1 MNKTKYLI
9 IVFLLL
15 FSGILQAQNTKVL
28 SGRVFEMVDGE
39 KIPIPGANVVV
50 ANSQNRF
57 LTGVATGPSGEYN
70 FRVPSNE
77 ENLSIIF
84 SFIGLKSQKIS
95 YEGQAKIDVVL
106 ESEDRQVNEV
116 TVTGRHVDRVTGITQ
131 KQQTAATQRVE
142 MDEIMAVSPVT
153 TLEEAL
159 QGQLGGV
166 DIISGGDPGARSSI
180 RIRGTSTL
188 NASAEPLIVID
199 GIPYSTSINDDFNF
213 ATANAEDFGQLV
225 NISPTDIESIE
236 VLKDAAATAI
246 WGTKGG
252 NGVLMITTKKGA
264 RGKTRFTY
272 SSKLTTRFEPD
283 PIPMLDGNQYVALMQ
298 DAIWNT
304 ANAKGLANSS
314 AELGLLFNTP
324 EINYSPTWRYFD
336 EYNVNTNWLDE
347 VRRTS
352 ISEDN
357 NFSMMG
363 GGDKAT
369 YRFSVGYLNDKG
381 TTIGTSLD
389 RLTSLL
395 NINYNFSQKLRVDV
409 DYSYTQ
415 TERKSN
421 YDNGN
426 GWRNARSEAMAKMP
440 NKSPYWI
447 DEVTGERTDE
457 YFSRQ
462 NLDEFQGSFT
472 GKENYNPV
480 ALVHEGFNTSSIR
493 ESRITFRMNYYI
505 TPELTYTG
513 WTSMKLN
520 SNRNEKFLPQVA
532 TGVTG
537 VSVYANRSSDAL
549 SDGFNLQT
557 ENKLLYRKNWKERHN
572 LVAMALYRTNQSQQS
587 EYYSAISGA
596 ASAGLADP
604 TTGGNVVGRG
614 SGSSETRTTSAILNT
629 HYTFMERYML
639 NATVN
644 FEGNSSLGKSERWG
658 MFPAVGL
665 AWQAQEEEFIKS
677 LGWVDQ
683 AKFRASYGA
692 SGRSPDGASPY
703 IGSFQALS
711 QNYMDMSAIAPIKI
725 QLDNLKWETSKE
737 LNLGADIILMDN
749 KLTVTFDWYNKKTD
763 DLLQKDVKIPA
774 STGFTSIKYYN
785 SGEITNKGVEFRV
798 DYEVFKNSDWRV
810 SVNANLNRNVN
821 KIVSLPDNLTQEAY
835 EFKNG
840 AYAQRLETGV
850 PVGSFYGYRYEGVY
864 QNVEETYAR
873 DADGNIMNDM
883 EGDPIVTQNGGLQV
897 FPGDAKYEDT
907 NNDGVINQY
916 DIVYLGNSMPVFT
929 GGGGFQIKYKAWR
942 LTTFF
947 HGRAGQKV
955 INKGRMNS
963 EAMYGRDN
971 QSTATLKRWRTEG
984 DNTDI
989 PRALFNYGYN
999 YLGSDRFVEDA
1010 SYIRLKSL
1018 SLSYNMPRELVQSL
1032 GMSNLN
1038 VFVTGYDLF
1047 TWTKYAGQD
1056 PEVKMPSATNA
1067 LVEDNA
1073 NTPISRRFAVG
1084 VNINF

>member
-1 MNKTKYLI
+1 MNKTKYLTL
-9 IVFLLL
+9 VFLLL
-15 FSGILQAQNTKVL
+15 FAGILQAQNTKVL

-39 KIPIPGANVVV
+39 KQPIPGANVVV

-57 LTGVATGPSGEYN
+57 LTGVATGGTGEYN
-70 FRVPSNE
+70 FRVPANE
-77 ENLSIIF
+77 EELSIIF
-84 SFIGLKSQKIS
+84 SFIGLKSQRVP
-95 YEGQAKIDVVL
+95 YTGQPTIDVVL
-106 ESEDRQVNEV
+106 ESEDLAVGEV
-116 TVTGRHVDRVTGITQ
+116 TVQGRHIDRVTGITE
-131 KQQTAATQRVE
+131 KQQTAATQRVD
-142 MDEIMAVSPVT
+142 MDEIMSVSPVT
-153 TLEEAL
+153 SLEEAL

-188 NASAEPLIVID
+188 NASADPLIVID
-199 GIPYSTSINDDFNF
+199 GIPYSTEINDDFNF
-213 ATANAEDFGQLV
+213 ATANAEDFGQLI
-225 NISPTDIESIE
+225 NIAPTDIESIE

-252 NGVLMITTKKGA
+252 NGVLMINTKKGA

-272 SSKLTTRFEPD
+272 SSKFTTRFEPD
-283 PIPMLDGNQYVALMQ
+283 PIPMLDGNQYVAVMQ

-304 ANAKGLANSS
+304 ANAKGLANSQT
-314 AELGLLFNTP
+314 ELNLLFDTP
-324 EINYSPTWRYFD
+324 EINYSPNWRYFD
-336 EYNVNTNWLDE
+336 EYNVDTDWLDE
-347 VRRTS
+347 VRRTAFVT
-352 ISEDN
+352 DN

-369 YRFSVGYLNDKG
+369 YRFSVGYLNDQG

-395 NINYNFSQKLRVDV
+395 NVNYNFSEKLRVDV
-409 DYSYTQ
+409 DYSFTQ
-415 TERKSN
+415 TEK
-421 YDNGN
+421 NGN
-426 GWRNARSEAMAKMP
+426 DLNARSEAMAKMP

-447 DEVTGERTDE
+447 DDATGLRMDQ

-462 NLDEFQGSFT
+462 NIDEFQGAFN
-472 GKENYNPV
+472 GKKNYNPV
-480 ALVHEGFNTSSIR
+480 AMVHEGFNNSSIR
-493 ESRITFRMNYYI
+493 ESRITFRMNYYM
-505 TPELTYTG
+505 TKDLTYTG
-513 WTSMKLN
+513 WASMKLN

-537 VSVYANRSSDAL
+537 VSTYANQSADAV

-557 ENKLLYRKNWKERHN
+557 ENKLLYRKNWNKLHN
-572 LVAMALYRTNQSQQS
+572 LVAMALYRTNQSQGS
-587 EYYSAISGA
+587 NYYSQISGA

-604 TTGGNVVGRG
+604 TTGGAVSGYG
-614 SGSSETRTTSAILNT
+614 SGSSETRSMSGIMNA

-658 MFPAVGL
+658 MFPAIGL

-677 LGWVDQ
+677 LGWVNE
-683 AKFRASYGA
+683 AKFRVSYGA
-692 SGRSPDGASPY
+692 SGRSPSGASPY
-703 IGSFQALS
+703 IGSFQALGD
-711 QNYMDMSAIAPIKI
+711 NYMNMTAIAPIKI
-725 QLDNLKWETSKE
+725 QLDNLKWETSRE
-737 LNLGADIILMDN
+737 LNLGSDIILLDN
-749 KLTVTFDWYNKKTD
+749 KFTFSFDWYKKRTD

-774 STGFTSIKYYN
+774 STGFTTIKWYN
-785 SGEITNKGVEFRV
+785 SGEITNTGVEFRL
-798 DYEVFKNSDWRV
+798 DYEVFRSSDWRV
-810 SVNANLNRNVN
+810 SVNGNINRNVN

-835 EFKNG
+835 TFSNG
-840 AYAQRLETGV
+840 NYAQRLETGV
-850 PVGSFYGYRYEGVY
+850 PIGSFYGYQYLGVY

-873 DADGNIMNDM
+873 DADGGIMNDM
-883 EGDPIVTQNGGLQV
+883 EGNPIVTQNGNLQV

-929 GGGGFQIKYKAWR
+929 GGGGFQVKYKAFSV
-942 LTTFF
+942 TTFF

-955 INKGRMNS
+955 INQGRMNS

-971 QSTATLKRWRTEG
+971 QSTATLRRWRSEG
-984 DNTDI
+984 DQTDI
-989 PRALFNYGYN
+989 PRALYNYGYN

-1018 SLSYNMPRELVQSL
+1018 SLSYNMPRELIQNL
-1032 GMSNLN
+1032 GISNLN
-1038 VFVTGYDLF
+1038 IFVTGYDLF

-1056 PEVKMPSATNA
+1056 PEVRMPSATNA
-1067 LVEDNA
+1067 LVKDEA
-1073 NTPISRRFAVG
+1073 NTPISRRFAMG

>member
-1 MNKTKYLI
+1 MNKTKYLTL
-9 IVFLLL
+9 VFLLL
-15 FSGILQAQNTKVL
+15 FAGILQAQNTKVL

-39 KIPIPGANVVV
+39 KQPIPGANVVV

-57 LTGVATGPSGEYN
+57 LTGVATGGTGEYN
-70 FRVPSNE
+70 FRVPANE
-77 ENLSIIF
+77 EELSIIF
-84 SFIGLKSQKIS
+84 SFIGLKSQRVP
-95 YEGQAKIDVVL
+95 YTGQPTIDVVL
-106 ESEDRQVNEV
+106 ESEDLAVGEV
-116 TVTGRHVDRVTGITQ
+116 TVQGRHIDRVTGITE
-131 KQQTAATQRVE
+131 KQQTAATQRVD
-142 MDEIMAVSPVT
+142 MDEIMSVSPVT
-153 TLEEAL
+153 SLEEAL

-188 NASAEPLIVID
+188 NASADPLIVID
-199 GIPYSTSINDDFNF
+199 GIPYSTEINDDFNF
-213 ATANAEDFGQLV
+213 ATANAEDFGQLI
-225 NISPTDIESIE
+225 NIAPTDIESIE

-252 NGVLMITTKKGA
+252 NGVLMINTKKGA

-272 SSKLTTRFEPD
+272 SSKFTTRFEPD
-283 PIPMLDGNQYVALMQ
+283 PIPMLDGNQYVAVMQ

-304 ANAKGLANSS
+304 ANAKGLANSQT
-314 AELGLLFNTP
+314 ELNLLFDTP
-324 EINYSPTWRYFD
+324 EINYSPNWRYFD
-336 EYNVNTNWLDE
+336 EYNVDTDWLDE
-347 VRRTS
+347 VRRTAFVT
-352 ISEDN
+352 DN

-369 YRFSVGYLNDKG
+369 YRFSVGYLNDQG

-395 NINYNFSQKLRVDV
+395 NVNYNFSEKLRVDV
-409 DYSYTQ
+409 DYSFTQ
-415 TERKSN
+415 TEK
-421 YDNGN
+421 NGN
-426 GWRNARSEAMAKMP
+426 DLNARSEAMAKMP

-447 DEVTGERTDE
+447 DDATGLRMDQ

-462 NLDEFQGSFT
+462 NIDEFQGAFN
-472 GKENYNPV
+472 GKKNYNPV
-480 ALVHEGFNTSSIR
+480 AMVHEGFNNSSIR
-493 ESRITFRMNYYI
+493 ESRITFRMNYYM
-505 TPELTYTG
+505 TKDLTYTG
-513 WTSMKLN
+513 WASMKLN

-537 VSVYANRSSDAL
+537 VTTYANQSADAV

-557 ENKLLYRKNWKERHN
+557 ENKLLYRKNWNKLHN
-572 LVAMALYRTNQSQQS
+572 LVAMALYRTNQSQGS
-587 EYYSAISGA
+587 NYYSQISGA

-604 TTGGNVVGRG
+604 TTGGAVSGYG
-614 SGSSETRTTSAILNT
+614 SGSSETRSMSGIMNA

-658 MFPAVGL
+658 MFPAIGL

-677 LGWVDQ
+677 LGWVNE
-683 AKFRASYGA
+683 AKFRVSYGA
-692 SGRSPDGASPY
+692 SGRSPSGASPY
-703 IGSFQALS
+703 IGSFQALGD
-711 QNYMDMSAIAPIKI
+711 NYMNMTAIAPIKI
-725 QLDNLKWETSKE
+725 QLDNLKWETSRE
-737 LNLGADIILMDN
+737 LNLGSDIILLDN
-749 KLTVTFDWYNKKTD
+749 KFTFSFDWYKKRTD

-774 STGFTSIKYYN
+774 STGFTTIKWYN
-785 SGEITNKGVEFRV
+785 SGEITNTGVEFRL
-798 DYEVFKNSDWRV
+798 DYEVFRSSDWRV
-810 SVNANLNRNVN
+810 SVNGNINRNVN

-835 EFKNG
+835 TFSNG
-840 AYAQRLETGV
+840 NYAQRLETGV
-850 PVGSFYGYRYEGVY
+850 PIGSFYGYQYLGVY

-873 DADGNIMNDM
+873 DADGGIMNDM
-883 EGDPIVTQNGGLQV
+883 EGNPIVTQNGNLQV

-929 GGGGFQIKYKAWR
+929 GGGGFQVKYKAFSV
-942 LTTFF
+942 TTFF

-955 INKGRMNS
+955 INQGRMNS

-971 QSTATLKRWRTEG
+971 QSTATLRRWRSEG
-984 DNTDI
+984 DQTDI
-989 PRALFNYGYN
+989 PRALYNYGYN

-1018 SLSYNMPRELVQSL
+1018 SLSYNMPRELIQNL
-1032 GMSNLN
+1032 GISNLN
-1038 VFVTGYDLF
+1038 IFVTGYDLF

-1056 PEVKMPSATNA
+1056 PEVRMPSATNA
-1067 LVEDNA
+1067 LVKDEA
-1073 NTPISRRFAVG
+1073 NTPISRRFAMG

>member
-1 MNKTKYLI
+1 M

-15 FSGILQAQNTKVL
+15 FTGILQAQNTKVL

-39 KIPIPGANVVV
+39 KQPIPGANVVV

-57 LTGVATGPSGEYN
+57 LTGVATGGTGEYN
-70 FRVPSNE
+70 FRVPANE

-84 SFIGLKSQKIS
+84 SFIGLKSQKVP
-95 YEGQAKIDVVL
+95 YTGQAIIDVVL
-106 ESEDRQVNEV
+106 ESEDRIVGEV
-116 TVTGRHVDRVTGITQ
+116 TVEGRHIDRVTGITQ
-131 KQQTAATQRVE
+131 KQQTAATQRVD
-142 MDEIMAVSPVT
+142 MDEIMSVSPVT
-153 TLEEAL
+153 SLEEAL

-188 NASAEPLIVID
+188 NASADPLIVID
-199 GIPYSTSINDDFNF
+199 GIPYSTEINDDFNF
-213 ATANAEDFGQLV
+213 ATANAEDFGQLI
-225 NISPTDIESIE
+225 NIAPTDIESIE

-252 NGVLMITTKKGA
+252 NGVLMINTKKGA

-272 SSKLTTRFEPD
+272 SSKFTTRFEPD

-304 ANAKGLANSS
+304 ANAKGLANSLT
-314 AELGLLFNTP
+314 ELGLLFNTP
-324 EINYSPTWRYFD
+324 EINYSPSWRYFD
-336 EYNVNTNWLDE
+336 EYNVNTDWLDE
-347 VRRTS
+347 VRRTAFVT
-352 ISEDN
+352 DN

-369 YRFSVGYLNDKG
+369 YRFSVGYLNDQG

-395 NINYNFSQKLRVDV
+395 NVNYNFSEKLRVDV
-409 DYSYTQ
+409 DYSFTQ
-415 TERKSN
+415 TEKTGN
-421 YDNGN
+421 YDSGKSS
-426 GWRNARSEAMAKMP
+426 WRNARSEAMSKMP

-447 DEVTGERTDE
+447 DDATGLRTDE

-462 NLDEFQGSFT
+462 NIDEFQGAFT
-472 GKENYNPV
+472 GQRNYNPV
-480 ALVHEGFNTSSIR
+480 ALVHEGFNKSSIQ
-493 ESRITFRMNYYI
+493 ESRITFRMNYYM
-505 TPELTYTG
+505 TKDLTYTG
-513 WTSMKLN
+513 WASMKLN

-537 VSVYANRSSDAL
+537 VSVYANQSTDAV

-557 ENKLLYRKNWKERHN
+557 ENKLLYRKNWNELHN
-572 LVAMALYRTNQSQQS
+572 LVAMALYRTNQSQGS
-587 EYYSAISGA
+587 NYFSAISGA

-604 TTGGNVVGRG
+604 TTGGAVSGYG
-614 SGSSETRTTSAILNT
+614 SGSSETRSMSGIMNA
-629 HYTFMERYML
+629 HYTFMNRYML

-677 LGWVDQ
+677 LGWVNE
-683 AKFRASYGA
+683 AKLRLSYGA
-692 SGRSPDGASPY
+692 SGRSPSGASPY
-703 IGSFQALS
+703 IGSFQALDE
-711 QNYMDMSAIAPIKI
+711 NYMDMTAIAPIKI
-725 QLDNLKWETSKE
+725 QLDNLKWETSRE
-737 LNLGADIILMDN
+737 LNLGSDIILLDN
-749 KLTVTFDWYNKKTD
+749 KFTFTFDWYKKRTD

-785 SGEITNKGVEFRV
+785 SGEITNTGVEFRV
-798 DYEVFKNSDWRV
+798 DYEVFRNSDWRV

-835 EFKNG
+835 SLENG
-840 AYAQRLETGV
+840 EYAQRLETGV
-850 PVGSFYGYRYEGVY
+850 PIGSFYGYKYLGVY

-873 DADGNIMNDM
+873 DAEGSIMNDM
-883 EGDPIVTQNGGLQV
+883 EGKPIVTQNGNLQV
-897 FPGDAKYEDT
+897 FPGDAKYEDI

-929 GGGGFQIKYKAWR
+929 GGGGFQIKYKDFT

-971 QSTATLKRWRTEG
+971 QSTATLKRWRSEG
-984 DNTDI
+984 DDTDI

-1018 SLSYNMPRELVQSL
+1018 SLSYNMPRELIQNL
-1032 GMSNLN
+1032 GISNLN

-1067 LVEDNA
+1067 LVEDKA
-1073 NTPISRRFAVG
+1073 NTPISRRFAMG